1 MELLETPGARE
12 VLPRFLLCRRRCL
25 SPCTLSTGM
34 PSLPW
39 GRNPKIRTLWS
50 FCKAARS
57 SVMKNTPVVN
67 KNICRDFFVPR
78 NLDTWRSKSKT
89 SSPPT
94 QTLLTIAIYRGGE
107 RCIKET
113 FSFSMNCLP
122 TLLLG
127 VGCFGE
133 EGRPKNIAAQSAFFV
148 VRTPQGWSLVSDK
161 DYTTYVTLHKAKSA
175 SLPFRHSHLMC
186 KIGCTIE

>member
-1 MELLETPGARE
+1 MWVLCCARE

-50 FCKAARS
+50 FCEASRS
-57 SVMKNTPVVN
+57 SVMKNTAVVN

-94 QTLLTIAIYRGGE
+94 QTLLTIAICRVGRGVL
-107 RCIKET
+107 RKPFHFPWIVYPP
-113 FSFSMNCLP
+113 FYSVWDVL
-122 TLLLG
+122 
-127 VGCFGE
+127 VRR
-133 EGRPKNIAAQSAFFV
+133 EGRKILQPSQLSLSSEHLKGGHWSVTRTIRRTSRCTKQNQQVCLLAQ
-148 VRTPQGWSLVSDK
+148 P
-161 DYTTYVTLHKAKSA
+161 TYV
-175 SLPFRHSHLMC
+175 
-186 KIGCTIE
+186 